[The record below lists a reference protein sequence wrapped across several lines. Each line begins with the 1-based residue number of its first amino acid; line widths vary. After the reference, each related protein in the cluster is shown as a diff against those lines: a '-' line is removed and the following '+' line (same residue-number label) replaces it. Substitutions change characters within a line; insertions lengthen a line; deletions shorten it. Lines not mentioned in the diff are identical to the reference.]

1 MSLVLQSLFKAFKSK
16 HYSNMDDYRENG
28 EAVEVEW
35 LLAPTCLTLAV
46 KCGDGW
52 SLESL
57 SG

>member
-46 KCGDGW
+46 KCGDG
-52 SLESL
+52 
-57 SG
+57 